1 MKFVHVTGTNGKGS
15 TCAIMASILRA
26 AGYRT
31 GLYTSPFLIRFN
43 ERMQVDGRQITDDEL
58 CEITAQ
64 VRPLA
69 DSLGQTALGRALQLL
84 AAGGAHQPADD
95 QKDDAHDDDGHR
107 AAQYCAD
114 GRNHQAQTGK
124 EFAEARQGTAAAYI
138 LHIVIHLS
146 APFHAPRTTRRTG
159 AAPR

>member
-1 MKFVHVTGTNGKGS
+1 MVLAADQAAAAYVVGTGQAQTGFREFSAVDAG
-15 TCAIMASILRA
+15 TGAVLRLLQHLLHS
-26 AGYRT
+26 R
-31 GLYTSPFLIRFN
+31 
-43 ERMQVDGRQITDDEL
+43 
-58 CEITAQ
+58 
-64 VRPLA
+64 
-69 DSLGQTALGRALQLL
+69 LGQTALGRALQLL

-114 GRNHQAQTGK
+114 GRNNQAQTGK

-146 APFHAPRTTRRTG
+146 APFHALRTTRRTG

>member
-1 MKFVHVTGTNGKGS
+1 M
-15 TCAIMASILRA
+15 MASILQA

-69 DSLGQTALGRALQLL
+69 GLPGPSPHG
-84 AAGGAHQPADD
+84 
-95 QKDDAHDDDGHR
+95 
-107 AAQYCAD
+107 
-114 GRNHQAQTGK
+114 
-124 EFAEARQGTAAAYI
+124 
-138 LHIVIHLS
+138 V
-146 APFHAPRTTRRTG
+146 
-159 AAPR
+159 